1 MRIGIYGAALGA
13 MQQEKAM
20 DVLANNLANAATP
33 GFKKETVHFVD
44 AIRQS
49 THTQM
54 SQGRLQTTGNP
65 LDIAVVGEGFLR
77 VQSNQGVLY
86 TRAGNLTVNADKII
100 VTREGWP
107 VLGQNGPIRVEH
119 SDVRIEKNGQVFD
132 KGDKEGDEENMVG
145 ALEVVKF
152 SPTVEMEKA
161 GGGYLKPA
169 GGEDPLPAEGYTVEQ
184 GFLEESNS
192 GVMEE
197 MTRMIETS
205 RLFEAYQKAIQVFEQ
220 EEAQLINKLGN
231 VNS

>member
-1 MRIGIYGAALGA
+1 MRIGIYGAVLGA
-13 MQQEKAM
+13 MQQEKTLN
-20 DVLANNLANAATP
+20 VLANNLANAATP
-33 GFKKETVHFVD
+33 GFKKESVHFED

-49 THTQM
+49 THTHM
-54 SQGRLQTTGNP
+54 TQGRLQTTGNP

-86 TRAGNLTVNADKII
+86 TRAGNLTLNADKVI

-107 VLGQNGPIRVEH
+107 VLGPNGPIRVEH

-132 KGDKEGDEENMVG
+132 KGDKEGDEDNDG
-145 ALEVVKF
+145 GQFSEVVKL
-152 SPTVEMEKA
+152 PQRRDRTKV

-197 MTRMIETS
+197 MTRMIGDQQA
-205 RLFEAYQKAIQVFEQ
+205 L
-220 EEAQLINKLGN
+220 
-231 VNS
+231 